1 MFSLFKKKEEQ
12 IDMPDTLYAILSGR
26 TIPIETV
33 PDEIFAGKL
42 LGDGVA
48 FEAIDEPLVVAPAD
62 CEIISASEDMKHA
75 CGMKLANGMEI
86 LIHIGIDT
94 VDMQGD
100 GFEVLVQEGNMV
112 EKGTPLIQFDIEK
125 IKAAGHP
132 TTTMMIVTDMGQ
144 AREIC
149 FETGQSVSAGVTK
162 IAEEK

>member
-75 CGMKLANGMEI
+75 CGMKLTNGM
-86 LIHIGIDT
+86 
-94 VDMQGD
+94 
-100 GFEVLVQEGNMV
+100 
-112 EKGTPLIQFDIEK
+112 EK

-132 TTTMMIVTDMGQ
+132 TATMMIVTDMGQ

-162 IAEEK
+162 IAEVK